1 MRNFWRRLKI
11 PTLVRRIMIA
21 QMLLLTLLWCLFLT
35 YILWENL
42 RSPSMLLGN
51 KTYETILTLVDRMG
65 DRPQDLTDVLETFSK
80 ALQEGYGGGE
90 DPELSISLIVRKNKE
105 IIYSSDG
112 APAGVTNTRY
122 GKIQSIQSDGRTWTS
137 RTLKSENSDA
147 EVTLVT
153 PAGGWNFF
161 IYLNSRGYY
170 ILPLLVCIPFLLFP
184 AWLSI
189 RIAMRPWNKV
199 VNEIALRTP
208 EDLSPLKEVPKH
220 RELRQMVDAI
230 HIFLAR
236 VRESAERE
244 RVFIADAAHELR
256 TPLAAMRINVEALQS
271 YISSDNQQALLAGI
285 IRSNSRA
292 ARLVN
297 QLLLLMHSEAR
308 IDTVMEPVPL
318 TTLIQERMAVLAPL
332 AAGRRIELEL
342 YSHDEIWIT
351 AVRERLMS
359 LIDNVIENAVK
370 YSPEDGRVEVD
381 VRSLD
386 KSTQLRVS
394 DAGPGI
400 PVELRERV
408 FDRFFRDPNQMQS
421 GSGLGLAI
429 VKAVAQQHNS
439 NVYLSTSAEGGLMVT
454 VDFPHH
460 NSV

>member
-1 MRNFWRRLKI
+1 MRNFCRHLRT

-42 RSPSMLLGN
+42 RSPPMLTGSN
-51 KTYETILTLVDRMG
+51 TYETILTLVDRMD
-65 DRPQDLTDVLETFSK
+65 DRPQDLTAVLEKFST
-80 ALQEGYGGGE
+80 ALREGYGGGE
-90 DPELSISLIVRKNKE
+90 DPKLSISLIVRKNKE

-112 APAGVTNTRY
+112 APVGVTNTLY
-122 GKIQSIQSDGRTWTS
+122 GKIQSIQSEGRTWTS
-137 RTLKSENSDA
+137 RTLKSGNSDA

-199 VNEIALRTP
+199 VNEISLRTS

-220 RELRQMVDAI
+220 MELRQMVDATNL
-230 HIFLAR
+230 FLAR
-236 VRESAERE
+236 VRESSERE

-271 YISSDNQQALLAGI
+271 YVSSNNQQELLAGI

-297 QLLLLMHSEAR
+297 QLLLMMHSEVR

-318 TTLIQERMAVLAPL
+318 TTLIQERMAALEPL
-332 AAGRRIELEL
+332 AAERRIELEF
-342 YSHDEIWIT
+342 YSDDEIWIT
-351 AVRERLMS
+351 GVRERLMS
-359 LIDNVIENAVK
+359 LIDNLIENAVK
-370 YSPEDGRVEVD
+370 YSPEGGRVEVD
-381 VRSLD
+381 LRSLD

-400 PVELRERV
+400 PFELRERV

-439 NVYLSTSAEGGLMVT
+439 NVCLSTSAEGGLMAT
-454 VDFPHH
+454 VDFPNHP
-460 NSV
+460 SA